1 MWAYDDGRGR
11 RTRNVPSSRSAR
23 YYDDA
28 YERATPRSSRTAYD
42 DPQAPSQPP
51 PRERHRRK
59 SIIADPNEPRSAR
72 QSVPAGVNLVASDDE
87 QDYPHA
93 RSARDTYGSS
103 YPDRTSRH
111 DVESKTSDRDRHFR
125 DKRGDFETGEAH
137 GLRRAQSHSPRR
149 VAREA
154 EAAASRNASPH
165 ASRPGRPDDD
175 YAHAAGHHRTPK
187 KSSAPKQY
195 YEDDPRAGYTANPA
209 SRSRTRGGGSDE
221 YDYTPS
227 RPSATE
233 MPRPPM
239 GDRTPYGPSHLAS
252 PAAPDEK
259 PSKPSRQRAGDYY
272 DSRHDDASKN
282 GARYDRG
289 GYSDAE
295 ELPRRSHHSKRDDDK
310 PRRGDAGYAAPSSQR
325 GRNRSQPVKDDYEDD
340 PYDRVQHRPRYR
352 QSLPPQPRSR
362 YPEAEDPY
370 TKAYGKSQPPR
381 RATSMNH
388 GDPRKSQVYEDGYD
402 YGRSGDSGSGG
413 SSGRKDKKNK
423 NWQKQAG
430 QIFMTHAVPVI
441 KKEAVPFLTKAAQ
454 AYIEQKRAR

>member
-28 YERATPRSSRTAYD
+28 YERAAPRSSRAAYD
-42 DPQAPSQPP
+42 DPQAPSQPS
-51 PRERHRRK
+51 PRDRHRRK

-72 QSVPAGVNLVASDDE
+72 RSVPAGVNLVASDDE
-87 QDYPHA
+87 HEYPHTK
-93 RSARDTYGSS
+93 SSRDAYGSS

-125 DKRGDFETGEAH
+125 DKRGNWETGEAH
-137 GLRRAQSHSPRR
+137 GLRRAKSHSPRR
-149 VAREA
+149 GAREA
-154 EAAASRNASPH
+154 EAGSSRNASPH
-165 ASRPGRPDDD
+165 ASRSGRPDDD
-175 YAHAAGHHRTPK
+175 YAQAAGHHRSSK
-187 KSSAPKQY
+187 KTSAPKQY
-195 YEDDPRAGYTANPA
+195 YEDDPRAGYTANPP
-209 SRSRTRGGGSDE
+209 SRSRTRGGGNDE
-221 YDYTPS
+221 YDYAPG
-227 RPSATE
+227 RPSAAE

-239 GDRTPYGPSHLAS
+239 GDRNPYESAHLAS
-252 PAAPDEK
+252 QPAPDEK
-259 PSKPSRQRAGDYY
+259 PSKPSRRREKDYY
-272 DSRHDDASKN
+272 GSGYDDVPKN

-295 ELPRRSHHSKRDDDK
+295 ELPRRSRHSKRDDDK

-325 GRNRSQPVKDDYEDD
+325 GRNRSQPAKDDYEDD
-340 PYDRVQHRPRYR
+340 PYDRVQHRPRHR

-362 YPEAEDPY
+362 YPEDPY
-370 TKAYGKSQPPR
+370 TENYGKSSQPPR
-381 RATSMNH
+381 RAASLNH
-388 GDPRKSQVYEDGYD
+388 GDPRKSQIHEDGY
-402 YGRSGDSGSGG
+402 GRTGGSGSGG
-413 SSGRKDKKNK
+413 SSSRKDKKNK

-430 QIFMTHAVPVI
+430 QMFMTHAVPVI